1 MNETNALLSLISDWD
16 VLKSEGCAHSIREN
30 GRSVER
36 LSTKNI
42 EIRAKEDGS
51 GLDIYVAAATRG
63 EKVAIPA
70 CITAS
75 HIDDL
80 VYNDFHIAEGADVT
94 IIAGC
99 GIHVKNGEEA
109 RHSGIHR
116 FFLARGSKVRYE
128 EKHVGTGGKKDTRRV
143 IDPVT
148 EVFLDEDSFLEMDTS
163 QIGGVDS
170 TTRETRG
177 HLAKGARLVIREH
190 LLTEGQEKAI
200 TRFDVT
206 LDGEDSAVDL
216 VSRSVARGESY
227 QEYHSTI
234 TGNAPCTGH
243 SECDSIITEHGRV
256 NACPALY
263 AAHQDASLIH
273 EAAIGKIAGEQ
284 IMKLRTF
291 GLSEEEAE
299 QKIIEGFLR

>member
-36 LSTKNI
+36 LSTKNV

-51 GLDIYVAAATRG
+51 GLDIYVAAATKG

-70 CITAS
+70 CITAA

-177 HLAKGARLVIREH
+177 HLARGARLVIREH
-190 LLTEGQEKAI
+190 LLTEGCHEVRRHTGWGRQRSRPGVALRRTWRVISGVPQHDHGKRPLHG
-200 TRFDVT
+200 TQRMR
-206 LDGEDSAVDL
+206 LDHHGAW
-216 VSRSVARGESY
+216 
-227 QEYHSTI
+227 
-234 TGNAPCTGH
+234 PCERLPRPLCGT
-243 SECDSIITEHGRV
+243 SGRV
-256 NACPALY
+256 
-263 AAHQDASLIH
+263 AHPRSCHRQDSRGADH
-273 EAAIGKIAGEQ
+273 EAQ
-284 IMKLRTF
+284 DLRT
-291 GLSEEEAE
+291 
-299 QKIIEGFLR
+299 

>member
-51 GLDIYVAAATRG
+51 GLDIYVAAATKG

-70 CITAS
+70 CITAA

-128 EKHVGTGGKKDTRRV
+128 EKQHHARDQRPPCKRSPSRDQGASADRRPGEGDHHVRRH
-143 IDPVT
+143 T
-148 EVFLDEDSFLEMDTS
+148 
-163 QIGGVDS
+163 
-170 TTRETRG
+170 
-177 HLAKGARLVIREH
+177 
-190 LLTEGQEKAI
+190 
-200 TRFDVT
+200 
-206 LDGEDSAVDL
+206 
-216 VSRSVARGESY
+216 
-227 QEYHSTI
+227 
-234 TGNAPCTGH
+234 
-243 SECDSIITEHGRV
+243 
-256 NACPALY
+256 
-263 AAHQDASLIH
+263 
-273 EAAIGKIAGEQ
+273 
-284 IMKLRTF
+284 
-291 GLSEEEAE
+291 
-299 QKIIEGFLR
+299 